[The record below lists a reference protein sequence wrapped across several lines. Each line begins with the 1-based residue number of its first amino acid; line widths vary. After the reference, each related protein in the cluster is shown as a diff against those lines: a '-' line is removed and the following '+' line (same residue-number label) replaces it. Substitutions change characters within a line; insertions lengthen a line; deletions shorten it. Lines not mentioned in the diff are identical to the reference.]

1 MGTGWQGLEAM
12 CFAQCLP
19 ALHITLKSSLFSAHV
34 HAPSKHVL
42 SPSEGRPVKPALRV
56 DSETCDPSPGKPPLV
71 PGLDTMHLPYLG
83 KKGGNVHC
91 LFLSESHISD
101 ICTQWLNSKNPPA
114 ITGNTRGSGSIP
126 ESERSPGGGHGNP
139 LQHSCLENPM
149 DGGAWWVQSL
159 EPPRVGHD

>member
-12 CFAQCLP
+12 CFAQCLL

-71 PGLDTMHLPYLG
+71 PGLDTMHFPCLG
-83 KKGGNVHC
+83 KKGKCG
-91 LFLSESHISD
+91 LSLPLRESYFRH
-101 ICTQWLNSKNPPA
+101 LHPVA
-114 ITGNTRGSGSIP
+114 
-126 ESERSPGGGHGNP
+126 
-139 LQHSCLENPM
+139 
-149 DGGAWWVQSL
+149 
-159 EPPRVGHD
+159 